1 VEIQNRVE
9 QMTRKYYGRPTADD
23 ATNEWQTKVKH
34 GTNKW
39 LVGWSHAMAQI
50 FDLYM
55 QYGPDE
61 EWFRVIGAG
70 TQNAQKFS
78 KTEFSGK
85 YDFYLSFDT
94 LNQDPETFSAKLKA
108 MGDIAAQFDRNGQ
121 VDYSKL
127 LIRSFEMIDP
137 VLAEDVLVPTE
148 VAAKKEVTETH
159 SDLSK
164 MWAGIDLDAPTQGVN
179 PQLRLQVMQQWMQGP
194 QDNPAQDV
202 QTRVAND
209 PALQNRL
216 KRYGDQLQFQIQQ
229 RDNALTGRLGAPS
242 AGATG
247 Q

>member
-1 VEIQNRVE
+1 MA
-9 QMTRKYYGRPTADD
+9 MTW
-23 ATNEWQTKVKH
+23 E
-34 GTNKW
+34 
-39 LVGWSHAMAQI
+39 
-50 FDLYM
+50 LYQ

-70 TQNAQKFS
+70 TQNAQKFN
-78 KTEFSGK
+78 KKDFSGK
-85 YDFYLSFDT
+85 FDFYLT
-94 LNQDPETFSAKLKA
+94 LSDVGTSPDVFQAKLKA
-108 MGDIAAQFDRNGQ
+108 MGEIAAQFDRNGQ
-121 VDYSKL
+121 VDYGKL

-148 VAAKKEVTETH
+148 VAAKKEVTECH
-159 SDLSK
+159 NDLAK